1 MDKNACDIVV
11 AGHICLDII
20 PDLHGCEGFLDR
32 LIPGKLINIGR
43 AIVSTGWPVSN
54 TGLALQKLGIKTAF
68 MGKIGRDLFGQAV
81 LSLLAEYG
89 ADKTMTVVDGE
100 DTSYTVVIAPP
111 GIDRMYLHNPSVNNT
126 FGHCDVSFDTV
137 AAARQFHLG
146 YPPLL
151 RKMYADGGK
160 ELIETF
166 RLAKQTGATTSLDMV
181 VPDPTSE
188 AGQVD
193 WTKILAELLPYVD
206 VFVPSVEETLFMIHR
221 DRFLTR
227 KAQAGGNDMLDVITV
242 ADTVELGQ
250 RLLDM
255 GAKIV
260 LLKAGRFGAYLR
272 TAGEQHLAE
281 LGRAR
286 PGDVANWSDRQL
298 WEPSFQVDK
307 VASATGS
314 GDSAIAGF
322 LAAYLRGLPA
332 EASIKYACAVG
343 AHNVQAFD
351 AVSGI
356 RSWEE
361 TTDAIDG
368 WAKNE
373 ISIEVDGWRHDEK
386 GQVWVGP
393 EDSVLAG

>member
-1 MDKNACDIVV
+1 MDENACDIVV

-32 LIPGKLINIGR
+32 LIPGKLINIGK
-43 AIVSTGWPVSN
+43 AIVSTGGPVSN

-68 MGKIGRDLFGQAV
+68 MGKIGRDLFGEAV

-100 DTSYTVVIAPP
+100 DTSYTIVIAPL

-126 FGHCDVSFDTV
+126 FGHCDVNFDIV
-137 AAARQFHLG
+137 AGTRHFHLG
-146 YPPLL
+146 YPPLMQKL
-151 RKMYADGGK
+151 YADGGK

-166 RLAKQTGATTSLDMV
+166 RLAKQAGVTTSLDMV

-193 WTKILAELLPYVD
+193 WSAVLAELLPYVD

-221 DRFLTR
+221 DRFLAR
-227 KAQAGGNDMLDVITV
+227 KDQAGANDMLDVITV
-242 ADTVELGQ
+242 DDTVELGD
-250 RLLDM
+250 RLLEM

-260 LLKAGRFGAYLR
+260 LLKAGRFGVYLR
-272 TAGEQHLAE
+272 TAGEDRLAG

-286 PGDVANWSDRQL
+286 PNDAANWSDRQL
-298 WEPSFQVDK
+298 WEPSFQVEK

-322 LAAYLRGLPA
+322 LAAYLKGASA
-332 EASIKYACAVG
+332 EQSIKYACAVG
-343 AHNVQAFD
+343 GHNVQAFD

-356 RSWEE
+356 RSWDQ
-361 TTDAIDG
+361 TTEAIVG
-368 WAKNE
+368 WAKNDMA
-373 ISIEVDGWRHDEK
+373 IEVAGWHHDDK
-386 GQVWVGP
+386 GQFWVGP
-393 EDSVLAG
+393 ADSILAD